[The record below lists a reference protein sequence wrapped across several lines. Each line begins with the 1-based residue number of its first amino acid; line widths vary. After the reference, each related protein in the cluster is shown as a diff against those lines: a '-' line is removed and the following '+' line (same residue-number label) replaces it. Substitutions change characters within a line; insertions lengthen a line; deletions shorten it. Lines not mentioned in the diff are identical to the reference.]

1 MTGQHGLRGLFS
13 KGALVRVLLLGLVVV
28 TLAACK
34 GINPATSPSGS
45 FEVDADVRTAFDRA
59 VEQAEYCLV
68 TKDRFPITAQI
79 APDGQSALVRVNM
92 TMTDTLLA
100 EVRIQA
106 ISAQRSRVDVLMWG
120 VDVWDMTAVDA
131 MKAAIEFGVP
141 GCVNYFPTVQQP
153 PARSR

>member
-1 MTGQHGLRGLFS
+1 MTGQHGLRGLLS
-13 KGALVRVLLLGLVVV
+13 TGALARVLLLGLVIL

-34 GINPATSPSGS
+34 GINPASSPSRS
-45 FEVDADVRTAFDRA
+45 FEVDLDVRTAFDRA
-59 VEQAEYCLV
+59 VQQSEFCLV

-92 TMTDTLLA
+92 TLTDTLLS

-106 ISAQRSRVDVLMWG
+106 LSAQRSRVDVLMWG

-141 GCVNYFPTVQQP
+141 SCVNYFPTEQQP
-153 PARSR
+153 PARNR